1 MGLYAWASNY
11 MTNCSSPIE
20 ILLMKPRVAYY
31 SYVKP
36 ENSSK
41 HNWFLYRTWVKCVM
55 VTPKYKTGDSQNPL
69 YNFTKFILVKNTIGR
84 IIFKGTER
92 CFN

>member
-11 MTNCSSPIE
+11 MTNCSSTIE

-41 HNWFLYRTWVKCVM
+41 HN
-55 VTPKYKTGDSQNPL
+55 
-69 YNFTKFILVKNTIGR
+69 
-84 IIFKGTER
+84 
-92 CFN
+92 